1 MYFVYSVMFFF
12 RNELLMSTK
21 PQPQNEVPSSP
32 SDIEENDEL
41 SLSPSIL
48 NTCVTTPTT
57 KTELERDDVLSPLI
71 EPTTSNEGKIISS

>member
-1 MYFVYSVMFFF
+1 MYFVHSVMFFF
-12 RNELLMSTK
+12 RSELLMSTK
-21 PQPQNEVPSSP
+21 PQPQHKLPS

-48 NTCVTTPTT
+48 NTCVTTPIT
-57 KTELERDDVLSPLI
+57 KTELERDDVLSSLI

>member
-21 PQPQNEVPSSP
+21 PQPQHKLPS

-48 NTCVTTPTT
+48 NTCVTTPTI
-57 KTELERDDVLSPLI
+57 KTELERDDVLSSLI

>member
-1 MYFVYSVMFFF
+1 MYFVHSVMFFF
-12 RNELLMSTK
+12 RSELLMSTK
-21 PQPQNEVPSSP
+21 PQPQHKLPS

-48 NTCVTTPTT
+48 NTCVTTPTI
-57 KTELERDDVLSPLI
+57 KTELERDDVLSSLI

>member
-12 RNELLMSTK
+12 RSELLMSTK
-21 PQPQNEVPSSP
+21 PQPQHKLPS

-48 NTCVTTPTT
+48 NTCVTTPTI
-57 KTELERDDVLSPLI
+57 KTELERDDVLSSLI